1 MLRGNG
7 DRHAEDY
14 PAVPG
19 DPALAVRVAVGV
31 LAVWSSLFSPCAVLI
46 HEAVSLDND
55 FRIYRF
61 GFDRRRAFTVSP

>member
-1 MLRGNG
+1 MERLG
-7 DRHAEDY
+7 
-14 PAVPG
+14 
-19 DPALAVRVAVGV
+19 
-31 LAVWSSLFSPCAVLI
+31 I